1 MFSWPLF
8 LILVLICIPGLIVA
22 IPSSVKLMQGMMKG
36 QKGRGQKQPSR
47 QAIMVA
53 SFFQSLALVAIAA
66 AVGTALAPQAGL
78 SAPFFEALVTAGS
91 SAWSALQPQL
101 LPAVVLGI
109 VGALVFV
116 GAYFL
121 FFRRKLDAPTL
132 TAIEKVRTS
141 LGMSAR
147 ILYGGIVEEVL
158 IRWGLMTLF
167 VWTGVLL
174 VGEPTDLVMWLAI
187 IVSGILFGLGHTPA
201 ILGAGGVKST
211 MFYAAE
217 ISLNLWAGIIFGWLF
232 WQYGLAAAM
241 IAHALFHLVWYPFDR
256 RYVMTKKQR

>member
-1 MFSWPLF
+1 MFNWPLF
-8 LILVLICIPGLIVA
+8 FILVLICIPGLIVA
-22 IPSSVKLMQGMMKG
+22 IPSSIKMIQGMTKG

-47 QAIMVA
+47 QAIIVA
-53 SFFQSLALVAIAA
+53 SFFQSLVLVIIAA
-66 AVGTALAPQAGL
+66 AVGTALAPRADLG
-78 SAPFFEALVTAGS
+78 APFFEALVTSGT

-109 VGALVFV
+109 AGALVFIA
-116 GAYFL
+116 AYFW

-132 TAIEKVRTS
+132 TAIETVRTS
-141 LGMSAR
+141 LGMKAR
-147 ILYGGIVEEVL
+147 ILYGAIVEEVL

-167 VWTGVLL
+167 VWIGVLL

-187 IVSGILFGLGHTPA
+187 IVSGILFGLGHTPGIIA
-201 ILGAGGVKST
+201 AGGQKSP
-211 MFYAAE
+211 MFYTAE
-217 ISLNLWAGIIFGWLF
+217 ISLNLWAAVIFGWLF

-256 RYVMTKKQR
+256 RYVMVGK